1 MTSQLYVGQVA
12 HARKQPVEYR
22 FAYRTFSL
30 KVDLDEIA
38 QESQKL
44 RWLSL
49 NRFNLVSLNYKDHGA
64 RDGTPWRQWLE
75 PGHYWCG
82 GSVREPGGTRRRT
95 DRQRGRGQSR
105 FPREF
110 RQTGAALV

>member
-49 NRFNLVSLNYKDHGA
+49 NRFN
-64 RDGTPWRQWLE
+64 
-75 PGHYWCG
+75 
-82 GSVREPGGTRRRT
+82 
-95 DRQRGRGQSR
+95 
-105 FPREF
+105 
-110 RQTGAALV
+110 